1 VSEDHVMQQDDHVIS
16 KTRCSPTSFTLT
28 MPEGKKV
35 RAYQE
40 ELAATGCQGLNY
52 VACAPTGTGKTLI
65 AAMVIA
71 KHLEKNPAGK
81 VLFLVNKIPLAEQQ
95 CKEVKTYI
103 PELQAHFVTGDC
115 GVHLLPKQ
123 LLSDNHMI
131 VCTAG
136 VFLNEINMAPM
147 SDADHLSLLDV
158 SLIIIDECHNAKKN
172 SPYAMIME
180 EYIKIKM
187 KGKGALPQIMGLTA
201 SPGAGENPKGEI
213 DKTLD
218 HLINLCALL
227 DAQGG
232 IKIVRDNITEL
243 VHYSNQP
250 DFDLLKTDSRS
261 NSEQFLTLLH
271 STMKSLEVWIEQQIK
286 AKCPH
291 HPQLQAYENW
301 IVEQRQLSERR
312 EGPIE
317 RDLRTVLTHLQC
329 YYNALKMYH
338 DLNQQDAIAILEE
351 KIQKERIELSNK
363 ATKKERELQDEF
375 HTFLQ
380 RAGQIQCPVENP
392 KLVRLKHLLQEQ
404 YTNSGTRGIVFVTTK
419 DTAQR
424 MYCWLQ
430 EIAQLHHVI
439 KPGVVTGQSK
449 EDFGGMTQAKQHD
462 TIEQFRTGDLNL
474 LVATTVLEEGL
485 DVPACN
491 LVVRYNHVTNE
502 IARVQA
508 QGRARAQCSRCFAIM
523 EVCSPKLQQELQNK
537 EKGDLA
543 MQALEFLPTGA
554 RLNENIAAKQKQLI
568 KDRERQNQ
576 LLRESKVGNSNIQL
590 KCKHCDVFICNGSD
604 LRVMAETHHIVVND
618 DIYTRCVLKGPQKL
632 LPKGNIELGQKV
644 HCKEC
649 GQEWGMIIRWPHK
662 GVHFPAIKCRYVLF
676 CTPSGKSAFKQWKIV
691 PFDIEKYQ

>member
-1 VSEDHVMQQDDHVIS
+1 MQEEDNVIP
-16 KTRCSPTSFTLT
+16 KTRCSPTSFKFT
-28 MPEGKKV
+28 MPEDKTV
-35 RAYQE
+35 RGYQK
-40 ELAATGCQGLNY
+40 ELANTGCQGLNY

-71 KHLEKNPAGK
+71 SHLEKNPSGK

-95 CKEVKTYI
+95 YKEVKRYI
-103 PELQAHFVTGDC
+103 PELQAQFVTGDC

-123 LLSDNHMI
+123 LLHDNHMI

-136 VFLNEINMAPM
+136 VFLNEVNMAPM
-147 SDADHLSLLDV
+147 SSADRLSLPDV
-158 SLIIIDECHNAKKN
+158 TLIIIDECHNAKKN

-180 EYIKIKM
+180 EYIKMKIK
-187 KGKGALPQIMGLTA
+187 GDITLPQVMGLTA
-201 SPGAGENPKGEI
+201 SPGAGENPKGEV

-232 IKIVRDNITEL
+232 IKIVRENVTEL

-250 DFDLLKTDSRS
+250 DFDLLKTESRS
-261 NSEQFLTLLH
+261 NSEQFLILLH
-271 STMKSLEVWIEQQIK
+271 ATMKSLEAWVDQAIA

-301 IVEQRQLSERR
+301 IVEQRRLSEQR

-363 ATKKERELQDEF
+363 ATKIEKELQAKF
-375 HTFLQ
+375 QAFIQ
-380 RAGQIQCPVENP
+380 NASQIQCPVENP
-392 KLVRLKHLLQEQ
+392 KLERLKQLLEEQ
-404 YTNSGTRGIVFVTTK
+404 YTNSNTRGIVFVTTK

-424 MYCWLQ
+424 MCHWLQ
-430 EIAQLHHVI
+430 GIPQLRHVI

-449 EDFGGMTQAKQHD
+449 EDVGGMTQAKQHD
-462 TIEQFRTGDLNL
+462 AIEQFRTGHLNL

-508 QGRARAQCSRCFAIM
+508 QGRARAYYSRCFAIM
-523 EVCSPKLQQELQNK
+523 EVSSPKLLQELQNK

-543 MQALEFLPTGA
+543 MQALEFLPSGYK
-554 RLNENIAAKQKQLI
+554 LNQDIAAKQDQLI
-568 KDRERQNQ
+568 KDRERQKQ
-576 LLRESKVGNSNIQL
+576 LQRDSKVVDGDDVRL
-590 KCKHCDVFICNGSD
+590 VCKHCDAFICNGTD
-604 LRVMAETHHIVVND
+604 LRVMAESHHVVINE
-618 DIYTRCVLKGPQKL
+618 DIYTRCVLKGPKEP
-632 LPKGNIELGQKV
+632 LPKGDIELGQKV

-662 GVHFPAIKCRYVLF
+662 GVHFPAIKCQYARF
-676 CTPSGKSAFKQWKIV
+676 CTPNGKRAFKQWKIV
-691 PFDIEKYQ
+691 PFIIEKYQ